1 MNIENTEFYNA
12 LNPAE
17 QAAVEMAYA
26 QLPNPPY
33 SKTINKQVMV
43 TWQDK
48 ELHYKVTFI
57 GKGDSLVLQPL
68 EIIQQ

>member
-1 MNIENTEFYNA
+1 MNIENKEFYNA

-17 QAAVEMAYA
+17 QAAVEIAYS

-33 SKTINKQVMV
+33 RKAISKQVTV

-57 GKGDSLVLQPL
+57 GMGDSLVLQPL
-68 EIIQQ
+68 ERIQK